1 MFERKETFEDKNTYT
16 VTIEETLSHQCE
28 VNADSQAEAI
38 EKVNEQYRLEHIILD
53 SSNHVETNIFIAKS

>member
-38 EKVNEQYRLEHIILD
+38 EKVNEQYPRAL
-53 SSNHVETNIFIAKS
+53 F